1 MKHLMKFAV
10 GAAIA
15 GALVNLLLKQQRSG
29 RGMERNEGASP
40 DQPEPSFGQGSYGQ
54 GEGENIPRGSSGY
67 TVAELIADE
76 SSVGEGSGDDRVQ
89 LPEDGRVG
97 RGPLNS

>member
-15 GALVNLLLKQQRSG
+15 GALVNLLLKQQRTG
-29 RGMERNEGASP
+29 RGMERNEGTSP
-40 DQPEPSFGQGSYGQ
+40 DQ